1 MYNFKNVEF
10 VEYLKI
16 RLTQNLPGINAQ
28 IKMAMRIGNSIF
40 RKLTVSPTARKSA
53 VLILLNGIDS
63 LNLLFTLRSSNLK
76 KHSNQISFPGGRCDL
91 YEAPINTAIRETYEE
106 TGIVVESKEI
116 LGKLSELYVPPSD
129 SYIVPFVAYKENI
142 QTINLN
148 PSEVE
153 EVFFIEFHKFVDDN
167 IKKIKTMN
175 IDGYDVETPFWDVHP
190 KVPLWGAT
198 SMILSELITIYQE
211 WLDNQ
216 LNDLSNI
223 SQ

>member
-10 VEYLKI
+10 IEYLKT
-16 RLTQNLPGINAQ
+16 RLTHNLPGINAQ

-40 RKLTVSPTARKSA
+40 RKLTVSPTARTSA
-53 VLILLNGIDS
+53 VLILLNGVNS

-76 KHSNQISFPGGRCDL
+76 KHSNQISFPGGRCNFD
-91 YEAPINTAIRETYEE
+91 ETPINAAIRETYEE
-106 TGIVVESKEI
+106 TGILVEEKDI

-129 SYIVPFVAYKENI
+129 SYIVPFIAYVQKI
-142 QTINLN
+142 QSINFN

-153 EVFFIEFHKFVDDN
+153 EVFFIDLHKFVDDN
-167 IKKIKTMN
+167 IKKIKIMN
-175 IDGYDVETPFWDVHP
+175 IDGYDVETPYWNVHP

-211 WLDNQ
+211 WLDDQ
-216 LNDLSNI
+216 LYDLSNI

>member
-1 MYNFKNVEF
+1 MYNFNNVEF
-10 VEYLKI
+10 VEYLKS

-153 EVFFIEFHKFVDDN
+153 EFFFIEFHKFVDDN

>member
-1 MYNFKNVEF
+1 MYNFNNVEF
-10 VEYLKI
+10 VEYLKS

-40 RKLTVSPTARKSA
+40 RKLTVSPTARTSA
-53 VLILLNGIDS
+53 VLILLNGINS

-91 YEAPINTAIRETYEE
+91 NEAPINAAIRETYEE
-106 TGIVVESKEI
+106 TGIIIEEKDI

-129 SYIVPFVAYKENI
+129 SFIVPFVAYKEKI
-142 QTINLN
+142 HSFKTN
-148 PSEVE
+148 PNEVE
-153 EVFFIEFHKFVDDN
+153 EVFFIDLHKFVDDN
-167 IKKIKTMN
+167 IKKIKIMK
-175 IDGYDVETPFWDVHP
+175 IDGYDVETPYWDVHP
-190 KVPLWGAT
+190 TVPLWGAT
-198 SMILSELITIYQE
+198 SMILSELITLYQE